1 MPGLF
6 NGAVAYCSVG
16 SESILAPFAMFQQ
29 SGDFEEA
36 FTVEDP
42 DAYTLIYNLTLKNP
56 ISPADAIYIA
66 TARVDPIALPG
77 TVEQITANVS
87 TLTDTTIRVVT
98 WTFPPPVLGLD
109 APVAFAAPPINRFGF
124 DLVILVKPSV

>member
-16 SESILAPFAMFQQ
+16 SESIFAPFAMFQQ
-29 SGDFEEA
+29 SGDFEET

-42 DAYTLIYNLTLKNP
+42 DSYTLIYNLTLKNP

-87 TLTDTTIRVVT
+87 TLSDTTVRVVT
-98 WTFPPPVLGLD
+98 WTFPPAAPPAAPMVL
-109 APVAFAAPPINRFGF
+109 AAPPINRFGF